1 MPERLT
7 HSVAKI
13 LVVDD
18 EPANTILLE
27 SLLKRWGYRNVT
39 VTNDATRALPLC
51 ESLEPDVL
59 MLDLHMPKID
69 GFEIMEALPGPVNGV
84 RMPVIVL
91 TADASRETKRR
102 ALAIG
107 AHDLVTKPFDIDEV
121 SLRVR
126 NLLYTRQLELGARD
140 HRQLLE
146 SRVAERT
153 EDVEVAHRE
162 TIHRLA
168 IAAEYRDDAVGDH
181 IFRVGRTT
189 ARVAEKLDQ
198 DPVVVELFR
207 SAATLH
213 DVGKIAIPD
222 HVLLKPGKLDEDEWI
237 LMKEHTTKGA
247 EILGGSDSQVL
258 AAAADIAAM
267 HHERWDGTGYPRGLK
282 GEEISLAGRIVA
294 IADVFDALIQRRPYK
309 EAWELGDAVE
319 EIQGQS
325 GRHFDPAVVSAFLE
339 LDPKHLAAPL
349 EDSDRIVA

>member
-1 MPERLT
+1 M

-59 MLDLHMPKID
+59 MLDLHMPKLD
-69 GFEIMEALPGPVNGV
+69 GFQIMESLPGPVDGV

-102 ALAIG
+102 ALATG

-121 SLRVR
+121 SLRVE
-126 NLLYTRQLELGARD
+126 NLLYTRQLELSARE

-146 SRVAERT
+146 TRVTERT

-162 TIHRLA
+162 TIQRLA
-168 IAAEYRDDAVGDH
+168 VAAEYRDDAVGDH
-181 IFRVGRTT
+181 IFRVSRTT
-189 ARVAEKLDQ
+189 ARLAEKLGQ
-198 DPVVVELFR
+198 DPVVVDLFR

-222 HVLLKPGKLDEDEWI
+222 QVLLKPGKLDAHEWE
-237 LMKEHTTKGA
+237 LMQEHTFKGA
-247 EILGGSDSQVL
+247 EILGGSSAQVL
-258 AAAADIAAM
+258 VAAADIAMM

-309 EAWELGDAVE
+309 GAWEIEDAVA
-319 EIQGQS
+319 EIRGQS
-325 GRHFDPAVVSAFLE
+325 GRHFDPAVVTAFDQ
-339 LDPKHLAAPL
+339 LDPAALAAPIGP
-349 EDSDRIVA
+349 DDRIVA